1 MQIYQPACMPQ
12 SDAPFSQVVID
23 DHYVHLS
30 GIVAAD
36 FPAGLAALGDAG
48 EETRSVMQM
57 IGEILAELSLDFG
70 HIVRSEVHLADLDD
84 FDAMDDAY
92 RDFFPRGRYPART
105 TTESR
110 RLFGNSRVEITCMV
124 ERRQSGNGE

>member
-1 MQIYQPACMPQ
+1 MQFYQPSCMPQ
-12 SDAPFSQVVID
+12 SEAPFSQVVID
-23 DHYVHLS
+23 DHYVHLA

-48 EETRSVMQM
+48 EETRSVMRM
-57 IGEILAELSLDFG
+57 IGEILAELSLDLG
-70 HIVRSEVHLADLDD
+70 HIVRTDVHLADLDD

-92 RDFFPRGRYPART
+92 REFFPPGRYPART

-110 RLFGNSRVEITCMV
+110 RLFGNSRVEITCTV
-124 ERRQSGNGE
+124 QRRKNEAGE

>member
-1 MQIYQPACMPQ
+1 MQFYQPSCMPQ
-12 SDAPFSQVVID
+12 SEAPFSQVVID
-23 DHYVHLS
+23 DHYVHLA

-36 FPAGLAALGDAG
+36 FPAGLAALGDTG
-48 EETRSVMQM
+48 EETRSVMRM
-57 IGEILAELSLDFG
+57 IGEILAELSLDLG
-70 HIVRSEVHLADLDD
+70 HIVRTDVHLADLDD

-92 RDFFPRGRYPART
+92 REFFPPGRYPART

-124 ERRQSGNGE
+124 QRQANAAGR